1 MKLFFYLLKRFFFV
15 FLGAVGFFSMVLL
28 LIDLLMNLWNYI
40 SNAAPPAQVFRVM
53 ILYLPKAVW
62 YSVPLAVLFASSY
75 VLSVFYSNNELIAIF
90 ASGVSL
96 FKFTFPLLFVSAL
109 MTLGLFLFEDK
120 VVVNTYAQKQAL
132 QNDLL
137 NFSKTKNNDRIVILG
152 EGGNLVYRSEYY
164 DDSTQQIFNSYFVF
178 RDENKNLEA
187 VIYAPLAEWN
197 ESNWKLQSAMQYKFD
212 NDGELLISAPEEKYF
227 SRLTEP
233 AETFRNN
240 TISVEEVSTKEARE
254 YIERLER
261 TGMSFQEELSVYYKK
276 FAFPFVVF
284 IAVFMSIGLSG
295 KTRKNVMLMS
305 LALSIT
311 ATVLFYGLQMLTM
324 LLAKFGYISAFNGAW
339 FPVILFI
346 ILSVVLLRFART

>member
-120 VVVNTYAQKQAL
+120 VVVHTYAQKQAL
-132 QNDLL
+132 QNELL

-164 DDSTQQIFNSYFVF
+164 DDSVQQIFNSYFVF
-178 RDENKNLEA
+178 RDENKELEA
-187 VIYAPLAEWN
+187 IIYAPLAEWN
-197 ESNWKLQSAMQYKFD
+197 ESSWKLQNAMQYKFD
-212 NDGELLISAPEEKYF
+212 SDGELLISAPEEKY
-227 SRLTEP
+227 SLRLTEP

-311 ATVLFYGLQMLTM
+311 ATVMFYGLQMLTM